1 MGKAKISLEVIKI
14 MALFESVTGA
24 RLKDCVVDNNIAYF
38 IVHPNQSGI
47 AIGRNG
53 ANIKKME
60 SLIKKKSIVIEYSED
75 KLQFIK
81 NVANIH
87 GNLKIES
94 VSENNGVIEIKCND
108 TQTKS
113 IIIGRGRQN
122 INFIESMIK
131 RHFNISSIVVA

>member
-1 MGKAKISLEVIKI
+1 MAKAKINLEVIKI

-24 RLKDCVVDNNIAYF
+24 RLKDCVVVDKAYF

-53 ANIKKME
+53 ASIKKVE

-75 KLQFIK
+75 KLQFAK
-81 NVANIH
+81 NVANIQ
-87 GNLKIES
+87 GNLKIEN
-94 VSENNGVIEIKCND
+94 VSENNGIIEIKCGD
-108 TQTKS
+108 VQTKS
-113 IIIGRGRQN
+113 ILIGRGRQN

-131 RHFNISSIVVA
+131 RHFNISSIAVA

>member
-1 MGKAKISLEVIKI
+1 MVKAKINLEVIKI

-24 RLKDCVVDNNIAYF
+24 RLKDCVVDDKAYF
-38 IVHPNQSGI
+38 IVQPNQSGI

-53 ANIKKME
+53 ANIKKVE

-75 KLQFIK
+75 KLQFAK

-87 GNLKIES
+87 GNLKI
-94 VSENNGVIEIKCND
+94 GIIEIKCND
-108 TQTKS
+108 VQTKS
-113 IIIGRGRQN
+113 ILIGRGRQN

-131 RHFNISSIVVA
+131 RHFNISSIAVA

>member
-1 MGKAKISLEVIKI
+1 VVKAKINLEVIKI

-24 RLKDCVVDNNIAYF
+24 RLKDCVVDDKAYF
-38 IVHPNQSGI
+38 IVQPNQSGI

-53 ANIKKME
+53 ANIKKVE

-75 KLQFIK
+75 KLQFAK

-87 GNLKIES
+87 GNLKIEN
-94 VSENNGVIEIKCND
+94 VSENNGIIEIKCND
-108 TQTKS
+108 VQTKS
-113 IIIGRGRQN
+113 ILIGRGRQN

-131 RHFNISSIVVA
+131 RHFNISSIAVA

>member
-1 MGKAKISLEVIKI
+1 MGKAKINLEVIKI

-24 RLKDCVVDNNIAYF
+24 RLKDCVVDDRAYF
-38 IVHPNQSGI
+38 IVQPNQSGI

-53 ANIKKME
+53 ANIKKVE

-81 NVANIH
+81 NVVNIH

-94 VSENNGVIEIKCND
+94 VSETNGVIEIKCND